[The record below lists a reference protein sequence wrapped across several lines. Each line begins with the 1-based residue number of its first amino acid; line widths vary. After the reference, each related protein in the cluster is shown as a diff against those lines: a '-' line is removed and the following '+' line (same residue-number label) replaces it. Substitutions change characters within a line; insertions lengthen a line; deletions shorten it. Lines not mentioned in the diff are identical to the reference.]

1 MVASKGA
8 TTVALITTTVTLFG
22 CDSGAGGDQGPSCS
36 SSDQNKLADPT
47 IAGEFMQCVN
57 ACGMNPS
64 CEQGCVDAIG
74 LSKSCLACIATLDA
88 DRPDISKC
96 GLHDSMVSSNLA
108 GKNIFVKAFMDQR
121 FGKGPME
128 VQNTS
133 KADIKSL
140 EDGADG
146 AAGAVCSSRD
156 VSKLSDPTI
165 AMNFDQCMN
174 ACTTP
179 VCEQGCMDALGLSKS
194 CLKCIAAQDPA
205 NPDFSKCGLLPESTV
220 SSNLVGN
227 NIFIKALMEQGFSKG
242 PVEVQNTST
251 ADMTLMEDNDAIN
264 LMV

>member
-47 IAGEFMQCVN
+47 IAGEVMPCMN
-57 ACGMNPS
+57 ACGMTPS
-64 CEQGCVDAIG
+64 CDHGWVDAIG
-74 LSKSCLACIATLDA
+74 VSSCCLASIATLDA

>member
-47 IAGEFMQCVN
+47 IAGEFMQCMN

-133 KADIKSL
+133 KADIKLL
-140 EDGADG
+140 EDGAT
-146 AAGAVCSSRD
+146 GAVCSSRD

-179 VCEQGCMDALGLSKS
+179 LCEQGCMDALGLSKS
-194 CLKCIAAQDPA
+194 CLKCIAAQDLA

-227 NIFIKALMEQGFSKG
+227 NIFVKALMDQGFSKG
-242 PVEVQNTST
+242 PVEAQNTST
-251 ADMTLMEDNDAIN
+251 ADMTLMEDDDAIN

>member
-22 CDSGAGGDQGPSCS
+22 CDSGAGGNQGPTCS

-47 IAGEFMQCVN
+47 IAQEFMQCMN
-57 ACGMNPS
+57 ACAMNPS
-64 CEQGCVDAIG
+64 PYCEQGCVDAIG
-74 LSKSCLACIATLDA
+74 LSTSCLACIATLDA

-108 GKNIFVKAFMDQR
+108 GKNIFVEVFMDQG
-121 FGKGPME
+121 FGKGPRE

-140 EDGADG
+140 EDVAG
-146 AAGAVCSSRD
+146 AACSSRD
-156 VSKLSDPTI
+156 VTKLSDPTI
-165 AMNFDQCMN
+165 AMNFDQCMT

-179 VCEQGCMDALGLSKS
+179 FCEQGCMDALGLSKS
-194 CLKCIAAQDPA
+194 CLKCVAAQDPA
-205 NPDFSKCGLLPESTV
+205 NPDFSKCGLLPQSTV
-220 SSNLVGN
+220 SSNLAGN
-227 NIFIKALMEQGFSKG
+227 NIFVKALMDHGFGKG

-251 ADMTLMEDNDAIN
+251 ADMKSMEDDAIN
-264 LMV
+264 LVV